1 MKSISNNIEIPKS
14 DKTYNISMFIGI
26 VFSLLT
32 TILCEI
38 FFNSID
44 LGPKNIDF
52 ISRVTVV
59 FLTIFSI
66 YGFYVRSSIKKD
78 LKIKNFITIF
88 MVLFLSIIV
97 LKFFQF
103 LTDALINEIQ
113 SSDYGFKLTS
123 TELTLAFPMATG
135 ALLIQSV
142 MNTRMAAMFVFIWS
156 AIIGFY
162 FVDTI
167 FLFLFTISSSL
178 VAVSSVVK
186 VRSRGVYLRAGLN
199 IALLSIPFSLIILLS
214 SESFVYIDFL
224 ICIFSR
230 LLGGL
235 FCYLIASGLTPI
247 LEHLGNYVTDMRLIE
262 IATLDHPLLNELS
275 IQASGTWNHS
285 MVMGMMGE
293 MASDLVGA
301 NPVLVRTGAYFHDIG
316 KIKKTMYFIE
326 NQQGEDNPH
335 DKLTPSMSALIIKSH
350 VKEGVEMAQKYKL
363 PSLVI
368 DMIKEHH
375 GTSLIEYFYN
385 KALNDQKDNAE
396 EVDELLYRYPGPKP
410 QSKEAGILMLAD
422 CIEASVRALPEHTKD
437 NIQVL
442 VKKMIN
448 KIFAAGQLDECDL
461 TLNDL
466 YKIAGSFVKTLT
478 GIYHQRIAY
487 VDNKEANVNTI
498 LK

>member
-1 MKSISNNIEIPKS
+1 M
-14 DKTYNISMFIGI
+14 
-26 VFSLLT
+26 
-32 TILCEI
+32 
-38 FFNSID
+38 
-44 LGPKNIDF
+44 
-52 ISRVTVV
+52 
-59 FLTIFSI
+59 
-66 YGFYVRSSIKKD
+66 
-78 LKIKNFITIF
+78 
-88 MVLFLSIIV
+88 
-97 LKFFQF
+97 
-103 LTDALINEIQ
+103 
-113 SSDYGFKLTS
+113 
-123 TELTLAFPMATG
+123 
-135 ALLIQSV
+135 
-142 MNTRMAAMFVFIWS
+142 
-156 AIIGFY
+156 
-162 FVDTI
+162 
-167 FLFLFTISSSL
+167 
-178 VAVSSVVK
+178 
-186 VRSRGVYLRAGLN
+186 
-199 IALLSIPFSLIILLS
+199 
-214 SESFVYIDFL
+214 
-224 ICIFSR
+224 
-230 LLGGL
+230 GGL

-301 NPVLVRTGAYFHDIG
+301 NPVRVRTGAYFHDIG

-437 NIQVL
+437 NI
-442 VKKMIN
+442 
-448 KIFAAGQLDECDL
+448 
-461 TLNDL
+461 
-466 YKIAGSFVKTLT
+466 
-478 GIYHQRIAY
+478 
-487 VDNKEANVNTI
+487 
-498 LK
+498 

>member
-1 MKSISNNIEIPKS
+1 MNNNNGIETPKT
-14 DKTYNISMFIGI
+14 DKTYSECMIVGI
-26 VFSLLT
+26 LFSLFT
-32 TILCEI
+32 AIICEF
-38 FFNSID
+38 FFNSSEFSI
-44 LGPKNIDF
+44 KNANF
-52 ISRVTVV
+52 ISRTTII

-66 YGFYVRSSIKKD
+66 FSFHVRSSVKKEI
-78 LKIKNFITIF
+78 KIKDFITVFVIIVLSVVILKF
-88 MVLFLSIIV
+88 FLFLS
-97 LKFFQF
+97 
-103 LTDALINEIQ
+103 DALINELQ
-113 SSDYGFKLTS
+113 STNYGFQLTS
-123 TELTLAFPMATG
+123 YEILLAFPVATG
-135 ALLIQSV
+135 ALLVQSV
-142 MNTRMAAMFVFIWS
+142 MNSKMAAMFSFMWS
-156 AIIGFY
+156 AIIGIY
-162 FVDTI
+162 FIDSVY
-167 FLFLFTISSSL
+167 LFLFTISSSL
-178 VAVSSVVK
+178 VAISSLVK
-186 VRSRGVYLRAGLN
+186 VRSRGAYLRAGLN
-199 IALLSIPFSLIILLS
+199 ISLLSIPFSLLIILS
-214 SESFVYIDFL
+214 SNSFVYIDF
-224 ICIFSR
+224 IVCIFAG
-230 LLGGL
+230 LFGGL

-247 LEHLGNYVTDMRLIE
+247 VEHLGNYVTDMRLIE

-275 IQASGTWNHS
+275 IQAPGTWNHS

-301 NPVLVRTGAYFHDIG
+301 NPVLVRTGSYFHDIG

-326 NQQGEDNPH
+326 NQQGEENPH
-335 DKLTPSMSALIIKSH
+335 NKLTPSMSALIIKSH
-350 VKEGVEMAQKYKL
+350 VKEGVEMAQKYKI

-385 KALNDQKDNAE
+385 KALNEQKDGDE

-410 QSKEAGILMLAD
+410 QSKETGILMLAD

-437 NIQVL
+437 NIQVV

-448 KIFAAGQLDECDL
+448 KVFASGQLDECDL

-487 VDNKEANVNTI
+487 VDSKEANPNSI

>member
-1 MKSISNNIEIPKS
+1 MNSSNVETQKN
-14 DKTYNISMFIGI
+14 DKTYDMSMLIGV
-26 VFSLLT
+26 VFSLFT
-32 TILCEI
+32 AIVCEF
-38 FFNSID
+38 FFNAVDFSI
-44 LGPKNIDF
+44 KNINF
-52 ISRVTVV
+52 ISRATII
-59 FLTIFSI
+59 FLTIFSM
-66 YGFYVRSSIKKD
+66 YSFYVRSSIKKD
-78 LKIKNFITIF
+78 IKIKDYCTIFIIIILSITI
-88 MVLFLSIIV
+88 
-97 LKFFQF
+97 LKFFLF
-103 LTDALINEIQ
+103 ISDALINELQ
-113 SSDYGFKLTS
+113 SSNYGFQLTNS
-123 TELTLAFPMATG
+123 EILLAFPVATG

-142 MNTRMAAMFVFIWS
+142 MNSKMATMFSFMWS

-162 FVDTI
+162 FVDSM

-178 VAVSSVVK
+178 IAISSVVK
-186 VRSRGVYLRAGLN
+186 VRSRSVYLRAGLN
-199 IALLSIPFSLIILLS
+199 ISLLSIPFSLIICLMNK
-214 SESFVYIDFL
+214 SFTYIDFVV
-224 ICIFSR
+224 CIFAGLS
-230 LLGGL
+230 GGL

-247 LEHLGNYVTDMRLIE
+247 VEHLGNYVTDMRLIE

-275 IQASGTWNHS
+275 IQAPGTWNHS

-326 NQQGEDNPH
+326 NQQGGDNPH
-335 DKLTPSMSALIIKSH
+335 NKLTPSMSALIIKSH
-350 VKEGVEMAQKYKL
+350 VKEGVDLAIKYKL
-363 PSLVI
+363 PSSVI
-368 DMIKEHH
+368 DMIAQHH

-385 KALNDQKDNAE
+385 KALNEQKDSNE
-396 EVDELLYRYPGPKP
+396 EVDEVLYRYLGPKP

-437 NIQVL
+437 NIQVV

-448 KIFAAGQLDECDL
+448 KVFASGQLDECDL

-487 VDNKEANVNTI
+487 VDNKEVNTNNV